1 MNKFSF
7 QCCVIDA
14 DCWKVISKKALSSR
28 TSFFNEMIKIIMNQ
42 DLSLCPKIQTVIV
55 FPKETTI
62 KERHSIHYYSIKN
75 HATSKSKDKNG
86 ERIIKLTLSGEH
98 VCKCV
103 KNFK

>member
-1 MNKFSF
+1 
-7 QCCVIDA
+7 
-14 DCWKVISKKALSSR
+14 
-28 TSFFNEMIKIIMNQ
+28 MNQ